1 MSTER
6 AEKELWECLGIVSPT
21 TTAVPMERTC
31 ARDPLAKQVLELDE
45 TVDEIFFDPET
56 RPGPPMLVHL
66 LFEGGFIEIFRAPT
80 GTTGTKLSIDG
91 RSSRFG
97 RGNDAHGEVGSATYS
112 AVGIVPADAGC
123 IARIRDDLE
132 KAFPRIAAALSNP
145 PEGSSIICK
154 PTLVSAAGR

>member
-6 AEKELWECLGIVSPT
+6 AEKELWERLGIVSPT

-80 GTTGTKLSIDG
+80 GTTDTKLSIDG

-97 RGNDAHGEVGSATYS
+97 RGNDAHGEVGSAT
-112 AVGIVPADAGC
+112 
-123 IARIRDDLE
+123 
-132 KAFPRIAAALSNP
+132 
-145 PEGSSIICK
+145 
-154 PTLVSAAGR
+154 